1 MKKIICFAV
10 ALSAL
15 SLSTAMAAPLNDLA
29 RNQTA
34 VGASNDGIYI
44 ENKVADKFTLGIQGI
59 DFNKY
64 DSFDIYGQYHFT
76 NNFRGIIGHRDV
88 FDGSLYAGVGVS
100 DKLDDNWDGHAYVVF
115 GDEFAEAQV
124 GANYKINSNLDANV
138 YVRFFMADHGDDHNR
153 LGLGLTYKF

>member
-15 SLSTAMAAPLNDLA
+15 SLSTALAAPLNDLA
-29 RNQTA
+29 PNQTA

-59 DFNKY
+59 DLN
-64 DSFDIYGQYHFT
+64 DDSSFDIYGQYHFT

-100 DKLDDNWDGHAYVVF
+100 DNLDENWDGHAYVIF
-115 GDEFAEAQV
+115 GDEFTEVQV
-124 GANYKINSNLDANV
+124 GAAYKINNDLDANL
-138 YVRFFMADHGDDHNR
+138 YFRSFMPDHGDNHNR
-153 LGLGLTYKF
+153 VGIGLTYKF

>member
-1 MKKIICFAV
+1 MKKIIFSV
-10 ALSAL
+10 VILL
-15 SLSTAMAAPLNDLA
+15 VLGVSTAMAAPLNDLA

-34 VGASNDGIYI
+34 VGASNDGVYI

-59 DFNKY
+59 DLN
-64 DSFDIYGQYHFT
+64 DDSSFDIYGQYHFT

-100 DKLDDNWDGHAYVVF
+100 DNLDENWDGHAYVIF
-115 GDEFAEAQV
+115 GDGFAEAQV

-138 YVRFFMADHGDDHNR
+138 YGRFFMADHGDDHNR
-153 LGLGLTYKF
+153 LGIGLTYKF